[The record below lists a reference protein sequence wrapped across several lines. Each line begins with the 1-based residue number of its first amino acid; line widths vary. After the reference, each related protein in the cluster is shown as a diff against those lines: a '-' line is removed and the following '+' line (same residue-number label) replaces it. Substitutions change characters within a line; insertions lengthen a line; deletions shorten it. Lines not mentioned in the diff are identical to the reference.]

1 MLIGFNIWTLLL
13 LVAGFGGF
21 GWYLVRKRAWE
32 RDRMMIYGG
41 FALYLLCASSV
52 TIFPLALIG
61 SGMPPNLGE
70 YISLIPGVNLFHLD
84 SLIALVV
91 AIPFGFAFPLL
102 RPFRLSPRWILFAFV
117 PGLAIELLQLLG
129 ALASGLYTWRYIG
142 VNDILCYTLGIGAG
156 YLLFRLMASL
166 FLELYPEGDEGFAG
180 TLRRLCGDCLPPPPV
195 SEDDP
200 DI

>member
-1 MLIGFNIWTLLL
+1 MLIDFNLWTMLLL
-13 LVAGFGGF
+13 AGGFGGF

-52 TIFPLALIG
+52 TIFPLAFIG

-84 SLIALVV
+84 SLIAFVV
-91 AIPFGFAFPLL
+91 AIPFGFGFPLL
-102 RPFRLSPRWILFAFV
+102 HPFRLTPKWVLLAFV
-117 PGLAIELLQLLG
+117 PGLAVEAMQLLG

-142 VNDILCYTLGIGAG
+142 VNDILLYTLGIAAG
-156 YLLFRLMASL
+156 YAIFRAASSL
-166 FLELYPEGDEGFAG
+166 FLELYPEVAEGFPA
-180 TLRRLCGDCLPPPPV
+180 TLRETCLACLPPLPV
-195 SEDDP
+195 SEDVP
-200 DI
+200 LF